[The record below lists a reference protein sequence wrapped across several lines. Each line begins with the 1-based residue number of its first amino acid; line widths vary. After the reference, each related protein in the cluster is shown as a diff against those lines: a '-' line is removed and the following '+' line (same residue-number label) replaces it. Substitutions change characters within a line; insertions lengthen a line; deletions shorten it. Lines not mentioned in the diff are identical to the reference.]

1 MDSDEL
7 ERKFSVTAEDLEERA
22 KAYES
27 GNWPPGKTTRM
38 GRPPFSDD
46 DQLESVT
53 FRIPKSRIRAINMVT
68 EQCGKSRS
76 EFLREAVDK
85 ALRDSA

>member
-1 MDSDEL
+1 MDAKEL
-7 ERKFSVTAEDLEERA
+7 EKKFGVTAEELEERA

-38 GRPPFSDD
+38 GRPPFSEDD
-46 DQLESVT
+46 ELESVT
-53 FRIPKSRIRAINMVT
+53 FRISKSRIRAIEMIT
-68 EQCGKSRS
+68 AERGGSRS

-85 ALRDSA
+85 ALKDIA